1 MKKALDDENKE
12 QSNQK
17 QNFDKIQLPQNVNYN
32 DIFLFFLIS
41 QTKDKDNYNVEERSY
56 NSIVRQDQD

>member
-17 QNFDKIQLPQNVNYN
+17 QNFDKMQLPQNVNYN

-56 NSIVRQDQD
+56 NSIVR